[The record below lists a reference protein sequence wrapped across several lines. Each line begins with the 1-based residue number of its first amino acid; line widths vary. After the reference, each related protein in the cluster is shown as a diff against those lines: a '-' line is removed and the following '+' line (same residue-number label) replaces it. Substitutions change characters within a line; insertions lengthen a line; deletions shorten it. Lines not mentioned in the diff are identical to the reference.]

1 MPVSSDELIVTLV
14 KGKKSLSTRIPLRKF
29 DKFVFV
35 INDQFTNAPNT
46 TQIAS
51 GAGRSSAAGSNAAIK
66 SPFTQQ
72 QESVGAGGRAK
83 NILDKKI
90 SPSHRQ
96 HRHSPSGKS
105 RNSRKEAV
113 FVINHQVAKLPRRS
127 RTSSATQLASGAGKY
142 STGGTNAA
150 IESPYTKQ
158 QQAVG
163 GGKGSHAVNKLRKR
177 IGGTKRR

>member
-1 MPVSSDELIVTLV
+1 MDPDELIVTLV
-14 KGKKSLSTRIPLRKF
+14 RDGKQMSTRVPLRKF

-72 QESVGAGGRAK
+72 QESIGAGGKAK
-83 NILDKKI
+83 NILDKKVLH
-90 SPSHRQ
+90 PLHA
-96 HRHSPSGKS
+96 SPSGKRHRS
-105 RNSRKEAV
+105 RRKEAV
-113 FVINHQVAKLPRRS
+113 FIINHQVVKLPRNQRAA
-127 RTSSATQLASGAGKY
+127 SATQIASGAGKY

-150 IESPYTKQ
+150 IESPFTKQ

-163 GGKGSHAVNKLRKR
+163 GGQGGRAVNKLRKQ
-177 IGGTKRR
+177 GGGRRRR